1 MNDCFEWWEEYNY
14 CSPNFVFPEVPP
26 VLDTGCTS
34 RMASSRSEVVVTSG
48 DMAAQSVPKCSRLLV
63 VHRRNN
69 KSVKFPSSSPSSQ
82 LTPGKEEEEEN
93 PSCKTSPITGLC
105 ASTYCSSGLPVLST
119 QPAGRE
125 QGSATKLPAGNAG
138 SSSVSLSF
146 PASLNL
152 VPNFSFCWGSH
163 HWVFSVYN
171 ACGRGG
177 KRWWVTERH
186 CLLSE
191 PFCWCAD
198 TCWCDYSW
206 QVW

>member
-125 QGSATKLPAGNAG
+125 QSSAAELPAGNAG

-152 VPNFSFCWGSH
+152 EQFPIFPSVEDPIIG
-163 HWVFSVYN
+163 FSVFITQVGEGVEVVSDWK
-171 ACGRGG
+171 ALPALRALLLVC
-177 KRWWVTERH
+177 RH
-186 CLLSE
+186 LLM
-191 PFCWCAD
+191 WL
-198 TCWCDYSW
+198 
-206 QVW
+206 